1 MANAVV
7 FRSKTNVVE
16 EYLRS
21 KITRGEIRPGQRLQQ
36 DAVAREIG
44 VSSTPV
50 REALRRLEA
59 EGLVTYLPH
68 KGVAVQDVG
77 PTRVREVFQLRALLE
92 SFATRE
98 AMPRLTDDDLK
109 VLSTLQKDMR
119 SYQRAGDNRNFMAA
133 NDQWHMIIH
142 RASGSELLRQTIARL
157 WRVSPWDT
165 LWVIPGRTRAALQE
179 HQRILDALENR
190 NSAEAERAMA
200 EHIRSGE
207 QMLLE
212 FLKTRKTA
220 RRSRVK

>member
-1 MANAVV
+1 MVNDVV

-16 EYLRS
+16 EHLRG
-21 KITRGEIRPGQRLQQ
+21 KITRGEIRTGQRLQQ
-36 DAVAREIG
+36 DAVARELG

-77 PTRVREVFQLRALLE
+77 PTRVREIFQLRTLLE
-92 SFATRE
+92 SFAARE
-98 AMPRLTDDDLK
+98 AARRLTDDDLK
-109 VLSTLQKDMR
+109 VLFALQKDMR
-119 SYQRAGDNRNFMAA
+119 SYQSAGDIRNFMAT

-179 HQRILDALENR
+179 HQSILGALEKR
-190 NSAEAERAMA
+190 DSAEAERAMA

-212 FLKTRKTA
+212 FLQKKKE
-220 RRSRVK
+220 SRTG